1 MAADSNALSI
11 AFSRYVEQRLPQ
23 RMWCP
28 RLRKTAHPRGRKHT
42 FDGVSGA
49 DAGGIMQVDRYTKIM
64 LTVIAAALVW
74 LCVVLT
80 PMGTSLNAQ
89 TAAVATQP
97 AMRVVIAGW
106 EGSGPR
112 VQGNAGAP
120 QVVTF
125 GDLRAFPLPT
135 TAK

>member
-1 MAADSNALSI
+1 MPN
-11 AFSRYVEQRLPQ
+11 
-23 RMWCP
+23 
-28 RLRKTAHPRGRKHT
+28 
-42 FDGVSGA
+42 
-49 DAGGIMQVDRYTKIM
+49 AGGIMQVDRFTKVV

-74 LCVVLT
+74 LCIVLT

-89 TAAVATQP
+89 SAVDASQP

-106 EGSGPR
+106 EGSAPR

-120 QVVTF
+120 PVVTF

>member
-1 MAADSNALSI
+1 
-11 AFSRYVEQRLPQ
+11 
-23 RMWCP
+23 
-28 RLRKTAHPRGRKHT
+28 
-42 FDGVSGA
+42 
-49 DAGGIMQVDRYTKIM
+49 MQVDRYTKAI

-80 PMGTSLNAQ
+80 PMGTALSAQ
-89 TAAVATQP
+89 PAADASQP

-120 QVVTF
+120 AVVTF
-125 GDLRAFPLPT
+125 SDLRAFPLPT